1 MDTILMLKL
10 GLIIVLVMGN
20 AYFVGSEVALTA
32 ARRSRIKQLAD
43 LGNKAAKSVQVLHNE
58 PERFYSVTQIGITMV
73 SMGLGAIGIVTIEQ
87 IVDPWFEAASHF
99 FGEGHVVVDIAH
111 TAAYFFGFA
120 FISFLHVVAGELAP
134 KVLAFHKAEAISM
147 AVAWSINGLYKMF
160 RWVIWVMEKSSNGLL
175 WLFGQRD
182 LSGGGH
188 GHFSMSEE
196 EIRTIL
202 SASEREGVLNPEET
216 QMIRGVF
223 DLDEHRVRDAMVPR
237 TDISAVSKDSK
248 VGDVLKLF
256 NEGHHARYPVF
267 EDHIDNMVGVVAI
280 KDLLGAVAED
290 GFDSPI
296 RNLPIGEVMRP
307 AYMIPETKS
316 LSDLLKEFKR
326 TRQQMAVVL
335 DEYGGT
341 AGVITLEDI
350 LEEIVGDYADEF
362 TPHRYRYI
370 KKLSGSQYVIDA
382 GIRVSELEALVNFP
396 FPEGD
401 YVTLGGLVYHALG
414 HIPTVGEAVQL
425 DGGRLKVLEMDK
437 HRITKVLFQDTATDE
452 VTGAERLAEEVSA
465 PVDDYVATLEPPTRG
480 VWEPSPEDLNRPSAA
495 GGDLV
500 PATVLAPE
508 GKDRPAAPEAKSLF

>member
-1 MDTILMLKL
+1 MDTILWLKL
-10 GLIIVLVMGN
+10 GVIILLVMGN

-43 LGNKAAKSVQVLHNE
+43 MGNKSAKYVQVLHNE

-73 SMGLGAIGIVTIEQ
+73 SMGLGAIGIVTIQ
-87 IVDPWFEAASHF
+87 HIVDPWFEAASHW

-111 TAAYFFGFA
+111 TTAYVFGFA

-134 KVLAFHKAEAISM
+134 KVLAFHKAETISM
-147 AVAWSINGLYKMF
+147 AVAWSINGLYKLF

-182 LSGGGH
+182 LTGGH
-188 GHFSMSEE
+188 GGHFSMSEE

-216 QMIRGVF
+216 KMIRGVF

-237 TDISAVSKDSK
+237 TDISAVSKDAK
-248 VGDVLKLF
+248 VGDVLELF
-256 NEGHHARYPVF
+256 NQGHHARYPVY
-267 EDHIDNMVGVVAI
+267 EGHIDNMVGVVAM
-280 KDLLGAVAED
+280 KDLLLAVAED
-290 GFDSPI
+290 SSTSPI
-296 RNLPIGEVMRP
+296 RGMSISEVMRP

-316 LSDLLKEFKR
+316 LSDLLKEFKG

-350 LEEIVGDYADEF
+350 LEEIVGEYADEF
-362 TPHRYRYI
+362 TPHRYRYV
-370 KKLSGSQYVIDA
+370 KKLSGSQYAIDA
-382 GIRVSELEALVNFP
+382 GIRVSELEPLVDFP
-396 FPEGD
+396 FPSGD

-414 HIPTVGEAVQL
+414 RIPAIGDVVEL
-425 DGGRLKVLEMDK
+425 EGGRLKVTEMDK
-437 HRITKVLFQDTATDE
+437 HRITKVLFQDTAMDE
-452 VTGAERLAEEVSA
+452 STGDVRLAEELSPA
-465 PVDDYVATLEPPTRG
+465 EPDEGAADSEPTALEASRAETGYDSEPPAADAESTEAES
-480 VWEPSPEDLNRPSAA
+480 EPGRAS
-495 GGDLV
+495 V
-500 PATVLAPE
+500 
-508 GKDRPAAPEAKSLF
+508 